1 VLYDTLFQLSYN
13 EDVPIYHSRMSMVHG
28 EDRCEV
34 SMVIPLN
41 PMEPWVATI
50 IGVELDETIEQTA
63 QVTLTFLCESRLA
76 NTATMPITLFPI
88 RN

>member
-34 SMVIPLN
+34 GMVIPLN

-76 NTATMPITLFPI
+76 NTAVMPITLFPI

>member
-1 VLYDTLFQLSYN
+1 LYDTLFQLSYN
-13 EDVPIYHSRMSMVHG
+13 EDVPIYHSHMSMVHG

-76 NTATMPITLFPI
+76 NTVVMPITLFPI